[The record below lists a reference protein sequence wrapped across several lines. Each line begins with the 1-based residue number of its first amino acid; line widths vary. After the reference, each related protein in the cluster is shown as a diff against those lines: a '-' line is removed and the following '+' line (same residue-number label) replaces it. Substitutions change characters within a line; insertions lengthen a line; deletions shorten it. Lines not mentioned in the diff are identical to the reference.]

1 MIYAKVENSAV
12 TDYPYDM
19 YKLRSDNPNTSFP
32 KDSLE
37 QEDIRSS
44 FNVVELSSS
53 EKPSEDTQHVK
64 EGTPVFSN
72 GVWTQVW
79 ETSLRTAGEL
89 TELAIHNRLGEYGI
103 PVEQLE
109 FITENGLEAWQTK
122 VAEIKAKY
130 PKT

>member
-12 TDYPYDM
+12 TGYPYDM
-19 YKLRSDNPNTSFP
+19 YKLRSDNPHTSFP
-32 KDSLE
+32 IDSLSR
-37 QEDIRSS
+37 EDIRSS
-44 FNVVELSSS
+44 FNVVEVSSS

-64 EGTPVFSN
+64 EGTPVLSN

-79 ETSLRTAGEL
+79 ETSPRTAGEL
-89 TELAIHNRLGEYGI
+89 TEIAIDNRLGEYGT